1 MARQETLTSHLTVLP
16 QWDASMK
23 LVAGAIV
30 TLSGTVLAASAV
42 LAHVIDRSR
51 SASGEYIPLAWG
63 ALFLIL
69 IGLGIIFA
77 GWRDPPR

>member
-1 MARQETLTSHLTVLP
+1 MMTPTIRLKEGTI
-16 QWDASMK
+16 SMK
-23 LVAGAIV
+23 LVAGALV
-30 TLSGTVLAASAV
+30 TLSGTILAASAV
-42 LAHVIDRSR
+42 LAHGIDRSR
-51 SASGEYIPLAWG
+51 SASGDYIPLAWG